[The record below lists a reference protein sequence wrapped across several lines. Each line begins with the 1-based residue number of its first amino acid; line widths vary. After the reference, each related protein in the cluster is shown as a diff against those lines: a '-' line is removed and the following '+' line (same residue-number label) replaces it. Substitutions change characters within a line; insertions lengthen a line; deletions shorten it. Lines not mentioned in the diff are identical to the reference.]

1 MKVFHISDLH
11 IGKQLYEYSLREEQ
25 EDILHQIVEQAAIH
39 RPDAILI
46 AGDIYD
52 KSVPSGEAYE
62 IFDHF
67 LNEIDRKS
75 TRLNSSHNVI
85 SRMPSSA

>member
-11 IGKQLYEYSLREEQ
+11 IGKQLYAYSLREEQ

-46 AGDIYD
+46 LSLIH
-52 KSVPSGEAYE
+52 
-62 IFDHF
+62 I
-67 LNEIDRKS
+67 
-75 TRLNSSHNVI
+75 
-85 SRMPSSA
+85 

>member
-11 IGKQLYEYSLREEQ
+11 IGKQLYAYSLREEQ
-25 EDILHQIVEQAAIH
+25 EDILHQIVEQAAIR

-52 KSVPSGEAYE
+52 KSCRRV
-62 IFDHF
+62 
-67 LNEIDRKS
+67 R
-75 TRLNSSHNVI
+75 
-85 SRMPSSA
+85 RMRSLTFSE